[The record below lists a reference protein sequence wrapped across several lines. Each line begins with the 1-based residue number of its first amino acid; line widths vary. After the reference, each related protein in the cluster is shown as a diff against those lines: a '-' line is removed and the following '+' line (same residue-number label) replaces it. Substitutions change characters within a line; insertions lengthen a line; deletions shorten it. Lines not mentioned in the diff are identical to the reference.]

1 MMNEYLPLIMAATV
15 VTVLSVGIT
24 LLTGKS
30 VHKKEKKQRDFD
42 FTSTQTKTKQ
52 PSAGM
57 VARARRTLGS

>member
-1 MMNEYLPLIMAATV
+1 MTTMNEYLPLIMAATV
-15 VTVLSVGIT
+15 VTVLSVAIT

-42 FTSTQTKTKQ
+42 FPSTQTKAEQ

-57 VARARRTLGS
+57 VAGGGRGR